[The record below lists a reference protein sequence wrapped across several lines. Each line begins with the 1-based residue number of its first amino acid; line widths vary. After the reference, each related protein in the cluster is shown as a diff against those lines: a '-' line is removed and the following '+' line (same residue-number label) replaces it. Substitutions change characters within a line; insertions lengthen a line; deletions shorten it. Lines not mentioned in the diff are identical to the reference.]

1 MMEDNAGAMSTLI
14 TEKMVAKQGLKHF
27 GSAGA
32 NSIMT
37 ELKQL
42 VYQKVMEGCDATKL
56 TTSHKKTALHY
67 LILLKQ

>member
-1 MMEDNAGAMSTLI
+1 MMEDNAGAMSTFI
-14 TEKMVAKQGLKHF
+14 TEEMVAMQGLKHF

-42 VYQKVMEGCDATKL
+42 VYQKAVMQL
-56 TTSHKKTALHY
+56 N
-67 LILLKQ
+67 